1 MAGNGFETIQ
11 EVGNVY
17 QSKSRAFEKIQ
28 NLETPVTSM
37 FGEADGLDL
46 GAKGTTLLRTYSIDA
61 TGGPTSFF
69 NTWKT
74 PGANSYMVVTL
85 LPKKMTI
92 PVMIYKDLKEF
103 TKSPN
108 TAYGDAPAEI
118 LQAARDYGARMREL
132 QAVGIGTGQIAE
144 AVGAGTA
151 TTALICDDIT
161 QFIIG
166 EPLEAFRVS
175 GSAWVKVTT
184 FALNVDNA
192 PKVTDID
199 YQTNTVTL
207 DRNATWLSGDV
218 ICKATTMD
226 QAVYGNSMQT
236 SACYA
241 GLRGIVSEQGEFDDT
256 FQNVNLT
263 NYPLYDATVV
273 DASGAPIAQDL
284 LNQTL
289 NRAKFYSG
297 MGKEIDTLLSDRQQL
312 RVFKNTELQKVRY
325 EAGDIQAGAVKVMYD
340 KFEWVATNDIY
351 GGEVMLLMKDDIKW
365 SYKQKLKLSP
375 PTEGAS
381 PFTQISNTDAFS
393 AYYTEIA
400 NLCYVG
406 TKRKGLS
413 RITNLYQPTK

>member
-11 EVGNVY
+11 QVGNVY

-46 GAKGTTLLRTYSIDA
+46 GAKGTTLLRTYTIDA
-61 TGGPTSFF
+61 TGGPTPFF

-74 PGANSYMVVTL
+74 PGANDYMVVTL

-92 PVMIYKDLKEF
+92 PVMIYKDLKVF
-103 TKSPN
+103 TNSPN

-144 AVGAGTA
+144 ATTSA
-151 TTALICDDIT
+151 TSANLVVDDVT
-161 QFIIG
+161 QFILG
-166 EPLEAFRVS
+166 ETLEAFRVS
-175 GSAWVKVTT
+175 GSDWVKVIT

-192 PKVTDID
+192 PKVTDIV
-199 YQTNTVTL
+199 YETNTVVL
-207 DRNATWLSGDV
+207 DRTVTWVDGDI

-241 GLRGIVSEQGEFDDT
+241 GLRGIVSEAGEFDDT
-256 FQNVNLT
+256 FQNVDLDDF
-263 NYPLYDATVV
+263 PLYDATVV
-273 DASGAPIAQDL
+273 DAAGGPITQDL
-284 LNQTL
+284 LNQSL

-297 MGKEIDTLLSDRQQL
+297 FSKEIDTLLSDRQQL

-325 EAGDIQAGAVKVMYD
+325 EPGNIEAGAVRVMYD
-340 KFEWVATNDIY
+340 KFEWMATNDIY
-351 GGEVMLLMKDDIKW
+351 GGEVMLLTKDDIKW

-406 TKRKGLS
+406 TRRKGLA
-413 RITNLYQPTK
+413 RITGLYQPAK